1 MRINHNLVALN
12 AYKNLTRTT
21 SASSKSLE
29 KLSSGLRINK
39 AADDAAG
46 LAISEKMRGQIKGLN
61 QATRNAQDG
70 ISLIQTAEGA
80 LNETHSI
87 LQRMRELAVQA
98 TNDSNSDADRAE
110 IQKEM
115 AQLKA
120 EVDRISTDTEFNTK
134 KLLNGESGTKITYVH
149 NTNLSFAQIVNAD
162 SVTAGTKAINI
173 TTQATKAEVT
183 GNPVTLEDGN
193 SHTVTINGVA
203 ITFTAGSGD
212 GGVAAASNFIS
223 AFNDSV
229 LGQDYVA
236 TGDEGGIKITA
247 KEYGTVGNFTITDD
261 AAGDADGMGLTTN
274 GDVSVTG
281 QDIAGTIDGKAATGS
296 GLTLTGTAGDNAV
309 SVTLTEAANGS
320 TGAKGDVIVDK
331 NQLTLQIGA
340 NKGQEMSVSIGSMAT
355 DDLGISNVDVSTS
368 TGAQNAIELLDTAI
382 SLVSSERAKLG
393 AYQNRLEHTINNL
406 GTAAENLTAAESRIR
421 DVDMAAEMMEFSK
434 NNILMQAGTA
444 MLAQANQ
451 QPQAVL
457 QLLR

>member
-1 MRINHNLVALN
+1 
-12 AYKNLTRTT
+12 
-21 SASSKSLE
+21 
-29 KLSSGLRINK
+29 
-39 AADDAAG
+39 
-46 LAISEKMRGQIKGLN
+46 
-61 QATRNAQDG
+61 
-70 ISLIQTAEGA
+70 
-80 LNETHSI
+80 
-87 LQRMRELAVQA
+87 
-98 TNDSNSDADRAE
+98 
-110 IQKEM
+110 M

-120 EVDRISTDTEFNTK
+120 EVNRISTDTEFNTK

-173 TTQATKAEVT
+173 TTQATKAQVA
-183 GNPVTLEDGN
+183 GGAVTLADGA

-203 ITFTAGSGD
+203 ITFSAGSSD
-212 GGVAAASNFIS
+212 SGVAAASNFIS
-223 AFNDSV
+223 AFNGSV

-236 TGDEGGIKITA
+236 TGDETGITITA

-261 AAGDADGMGLTTN
+261 VDAQGMGLTSGD
-274 GDVSVTG
+274 GDVSDTG
-281 QDIAGTIDGKAATGS
+281 VDIAGTIDGKAATGS

-320 TGAKGDVIVDK
+320 TGAKGDIIVDK

-340 NKGQEMSVSIGSMAT
+340 NKGQEMSISIGSMAT
-355 DDLGISNVDVSTS
+355 DDLGISNVDVSTN